1 MSLGE
6 GVLVVV
12 ITVVLAT
19 VVLRVGAPRTRPSTA
34 SYLLAGV
41 VALPFSFLIA
51 GGISTPTEDRQEK
64 GFLAPVLAPATHCVV
79 RGPHVVSPAAC
90 RTPFGVRASPRL
102 TPLGLIIGRR
112 RFQLVSHGFTG
123 YIDAAENAG
132 AGANIRGWVADI
144 GHRRSADAIVL
155 FGEGRF
161 QGAVRPTVQR
171 PDVAQ
176 LYGAFGVNSGFD
188 VTLLGSG
195 PWERSLQ
202 VIALQGRAAY
212 RLRPDCA
219 HKHYDL
225 GC

>member
-6 GVLVVV
+6 GVLAVV

-19 VVLRVGAPRTRPSTA
+19 AVLRVGAPRTRLSTA
-34 SYLLAGV
+34 SFLLAGV

-51 GGISTPTEDRQEK
+51 GGISTPTEDRQEE
-64 GFLAPVLAPATHCVV
+64 GFLAPVVAPATRCVV
-79 RGPHVVSPAAC
+79 TGLHVVSPAAC

-102 TPLGLIIGRR
+102 TPLGVITGRR
-112 RFQLVSHGFTG
+112 RFQLVSHGFAG

-132 AGANIRGWVADI
+132 AGANITGWVADL
-144 GHRRSADAIVL
+144 GHHRPADAIVL

-176 LYGAFGVNSGFD
+176 LYGAFGLNSGFD
-188 VTLLGSG
+188 VTLPDSG

-202 VIALQGRAAY
+202 VIAVQGRAAY

-219 HKHYDL
+219 HKHYDV